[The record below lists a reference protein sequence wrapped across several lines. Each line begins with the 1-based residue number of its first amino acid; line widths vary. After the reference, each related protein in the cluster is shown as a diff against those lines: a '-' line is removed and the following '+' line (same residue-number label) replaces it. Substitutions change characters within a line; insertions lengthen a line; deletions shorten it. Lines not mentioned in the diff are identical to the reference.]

1 MTQRRPHWDADLCNA
16 VYDAALKA
24 YDDGLDGGAYDTL
37 PIIAVVEDWVL
48 SQPIFALHVSRRAR
62 RLGREAGVV
71 MTQRRPHWDDE
82 LIDDV
87 FRLMDRYA
95 AGVFRGEKNHGTPT
109 YDIIAAVEDWQARRL
124 GASAEQ
130 LNRIADWQWMKV
142 SIPLWHWAQAEAAI
156 QRVRQLCQSAID
168 ESYLTDASI
177 ARAGL
182 ANRILRALD
191 GAS

>member
-1 MTQRRPHWDADLCNA
+1 
-16 VYDAALKA
+16 
-24 YDDGLDGGAYDTL
+24 
-37 PIIAVVEDWVL
+37 
-48 SQPIFALHVSRRAR
+48 
-62 RLGREAGVV
+62 

-109 YDIIAAVEDWQARRL
+109 FDTIAAVEDWQARRL

-156 QRVRQLCQSAID
+156 QRVQEIERRERCTSRDD
-168 ESYLTDASI
+168 EHYNDGWNDA
-177 ARAGL
+177 L
-182 ANRILRALD
+182 AAVERALD
-191 GAS
+191 GVS

>member
-1 MTQRRPHWDADLCNA
+1 M
-16 VYDAALKA
+16 
-24 YDDGLDGGAYDTL
+24 
-37 PIIAVVEDWVL
+37 
-48 SQPIFALHVSRRAR
+48 
-62 RLGREAGVV
+62 
-71 MTQRRPHWDDE
+71 QRRPHWDDD
-82 LIDDV
+82 LIDAV
-87 FRLMDRYA
+87 SESIPYPFPEVVIYS
-95 AGVFRGEKNHGTPT
+95 V
-109 YDIIAAVEDWQARRL
+109 IAAVEDWQARRL

>member
-37 PIIAVVEDWVL
+37 PIIAVVEDW
-48 SQPIFALHVSRRAR
+48 
-62 RLGREAGVV
+62 
-71 MTQRRPHWDDE
+71 
-82 LIDDV
+82 
-87 FRLMDRYA
+87 
-95 AGVFRGEKNHGTPT
+95 
-109 YDIIAAVEDWQARRL
+109 QARRL

-156 QRVRQLCQSAID
+156 QRVQEIERRERCTSRDD
-168 ESYLTDASI
+168 EHYNDGWNDA
-177 ARAGL
+177 L
-182 ANRILRALD
+182 AAVERALD
-191 GAS
+191 GVS